1 MADADDRS
9 AGDGALADREGR
21 DSTQP
26 ITDTWITTKV
36 KSALLADDDVAGLDI
51 DVETANGVVVLTGD
65 IDDQNQLAEARR
77 IAQGIEGVTRVETN
91 RLQMNPARD
100 RTRATTMRDGVDA
113 DMERD
118 GADRRDSAQPVTDTW
133 ITTKVKSALLADDD
147 VAGLQ
152 IDVDTANG
160 VVTLEGD
167 VESQNQIAEARRV
180 AQGIEGVTRVETA
193 GLRVDA
199 DARAVATGGAAAA
212 ARTDRDV
219 DMSRDRD
226 MDRTTA
232 RADDDMDVAGADA
245 SAQPVTDTWITT
257 KVKSA
262 LLASGDV
269 SGLDISVETND
280 GVVMLTGAAETEAQV
295 RRATALA
302 RAIEGVTRVDA
313 SGLEAGTRKTA
324 AANADRDADAESLS
338 LGASDQPVDDT
349 WITTKVKSS
358 LLADDVVS
366 GLALSVQTI
375 NGVVSLQ
382 GDVESQAQIDRAT
395 RIVETIDGV
404 RDVNAE
410 GLRLE
415 SGQAQR

>member
-1 MADADDRS
+1 
-9 AGDGALADREGR
+9 
-21 DSTQP
+21 
-26 ITDTWITTKV
+26 
-36 KSALLADDDVAGLDI
+36 
-51 DVETANGVVVLTGD
+51 
-65 IDDQNQLAEARR
+65 
-77 IAQGIEGVTRVETN
+77 
-91 RLQMNPARD
+91 
-100 RTRATTMRDGVDA
+100 
-113 DMERD
+113 
-118 GADRRDSAQPVTDTW
+118 
-133 ITTKVKSALLADDD
+133 
-147 VAGLQ
+147 
-152 IDVDTANG
+152 
-160 VVTLEGD
+160 
-167 VESQNQIAEARRV
+167 
-180 AQGIEGVTRVETA
+180 
-193 GLRVDA
+193 
-199 DARAVATGGAAAA
+199 
-212 ARTDRDV
+212 
-219 DMSRDRD
+219 
-226 MDRTTA
+226 
-232 RADDDMDVAGADA
+232 
-245 SAQPVTDTWITT
+245 
-257 KVKSA
+257 
-262 LLASGDV
+262 
-269 SGLDISVETND
+269 
-280 GVVMLTGAAETEAQV
+280 MLTGAAETEAQV